1 MTLYS
6 LIYNFICGLVR
17 AFRGS
22 KYTKQKN
29 VCKMQQKEREEG
41 KRAANS
47 LKETKHLPICP
58 KSLKAHML
66 YCIYT
71 ICLNKVIFHVT
82 SPTFAP
88 IYAKALILYVL
99 QLRYWGSV

>member
-1 MTLYS
+1 
-6 LIYNFICGLVR
+6 
-17 AFRGS
+17 
-22 KYTKQKN
+22 
-29 VCKMQQKEREEG
+29 MQQKEREEG

-82 SPTFAP
+82 SPTFTP
-88 IYAKALILYVL
+88 IYEAKALILYVL